1 MYIGESWGMCT
12 RIDFNVVY
20 QEEQIIILYQAEFF
34 DIGALL
40 KIIGLISLYSQN
52 VLQQFNLTETWTQWW
67 PMSNEAEIPVFLRH
81 NIEKGIQRF
90 RKTGMLGWVYLV

>member
-52 VLQQFNLTETWTQWW
+52 VL
-67 PMSNEAEIPVFLRH
+67 
-81 NIEKGIQRF
+81 
-90 RKTGMLGWVYLV
+90 